1 MRNSLIS
8 GSFNASLNIFQC
20 VLCTDASVML
30 HITAQLCQ
38 ALQGHTFTQK
48 FTYGMRKINQFIL
61 MVCTVATLGTE
72 NLLASA
78 TDES

>member
-1 MRNSLIS
+1 
-8 GSFNASLNIFQC
+8 
-20 VLCTDASVML
+20 ML